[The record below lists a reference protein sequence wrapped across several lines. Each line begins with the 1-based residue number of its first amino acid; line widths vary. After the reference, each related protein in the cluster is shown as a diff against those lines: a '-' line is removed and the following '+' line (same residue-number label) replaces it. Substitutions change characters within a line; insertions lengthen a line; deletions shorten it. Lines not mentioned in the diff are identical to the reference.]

1 MAREGARGR
10 AGPGEEGIGVKFRR
24 GKACEGKE
32 GRREVL
38 GGGRG
43 KNCLARGGVERSFR
57 RSAVSPHRLAR
68 SGHHPFTVRTGVR
81 IPVGTPAAPEAWGFR
96 FGTPEGFDGASGAS
110 GEGQAAGL
118 GRSPERSES
127 IPVGTPRFSSQ
138 GRLGMM
144 PVVGNPLPDGWS
156 ARVPLGCVCFRLG
169 LGRHRPRFTPPCSA
183 SPAACC
189 HRGQRWRRRLIS
201 PPNCLHSIL

>member
-38 GGGRG
+38 GGERG

-127 IPVGTPRFSSQ
+127 IPVGTPAAPEAWGFGH
-138 GRLGMM
+138 GRNVC
-144 PVVGNPLPDGWS
+144 PVLADLYVQRTWQVFRVIEGGSCHLPAPHRLVSETPD
-156 ARVPLGCVCFRLG
+156 FRG
-169 LGRHRPRFTPPCSA
+169 VITEIIRSTRS
-183 SPAACC
+183 
-189 HRGQRWRRRLIS
+189 
-201 PPNCLHSIL
+201 